1 MKHLPSVVLG
11 LIASLWSLSALSQ
24 SSLYEISLSEE
35 VLGYAEL
42 TPMPVM
48 KDRIREKLMGE
59 LKVSSDSV
67 KELKMDRMFTSDWF
81 MVSVE
86 GKQYVVDNT
95 AKNWLRSDLDGFF
108 VFDHGVRQVA
118 ISNEGR
124 ESLMKMRILLQSVED
139 LLPGYG
145 SDTVEPIY
153 AFIDVTCP
161 HCRKFHL
168 TQLSNIE
175 KSGHRIVYV
184 PFLRDMDDYQAKK
197 INLNTFCKSTT
208 AEVKSALDEIY
219 LRDRK
224 DLKKGVPAPACN
236 NYQKATFDFLL
247 ANGERY
253 GLIGSPMFL
262 TPTGEVVYGGPA
274 LERYLGM

>member
-1 MKHLPSVVLG
+1 MKRLLSTVFG
-11 LIASLWSLSALSQ
+11 LMASLCSLPALSQ
-24 SSLYEISLSEE
+24 SSPYEISLSAE
-35 VLGYAEL
+35 VLGYADL

-48 KDRIREKLMGE
+48 KDRIREKLVGE
-59 LKVSSDSV
+59 LKVSADSV
-67 KELKMDRMFTSDWF
+67 RDLKLDRMFTSDWF

-108 VFDHGVRQVA
+108 VFDQGVRQVA
-118 ISNEGR
+118 ISNDGR
-124 ESLMKMRILLQSVED
+124 ESLMKMRVLLQSVED
-139 LLPGYG
+139 LLPSYG
-145 SDTVEPIY
+145 RDTLEPIY

-168 TQLSNIE
+168 TQLANIE
-175 KSGHRIVYV
+175 KAGHRIVYV
-184 PFLRDMDDYQAKK
+184 PFLRDMDDYHAKK
-197 INLNTFCKSTT
+197 MNLTVFCKSTT
-208 AEVKSALDEIY
+208 TEIKSALDEIY
-219 LRDRK
+219 LKDRK
-224 DLKKGVPAPACN
+224 DLKKGIPAPTCN

-262 TPTGEVVYGGPA
+262 TPVGEVVYGGPA